1 MKKLNNRGMTL
12 VELIVS
18 FLIVTVAM
26 FYFFQ
31 TFVTVNDIYKKSV
44 TETKNYV
51 DKDYAI
57 RIIDRYLSNHSEDDL
72 DNIND
77 DINDDIGDIIAP
89 NGESITVEID
99 DIDEYFKKITVTKK
113 IFDNL
118 SDTYTEE
125 EWFKFYKYID

>member
-57 RIIDRYLSNHSEDDL
+57 RIIDRYLSNDSEDDL
-72 DNIND
+72 E

-99 DIDEYFKKITVTKK
+99 DIDENFKKITVTKK

-118 SDTYTEE
+118 SKTYTEE